1 MQYFKHKD
9 LNINHYNIFLKI
21 FSKINK
27 FYLFDY
33 YIETGAVIVILINW
47 IYNAR
52 VDFTWNKEK
61 KIDIIFFFQSFIF
74 KKIHFEFNLKIDK
87 IRKLNTKYLVILF
100 FINSCLWFPYFFITF
115 IFYFLYIETTF
126 E

>member
-33 YIETGAVIVILINW
+33 YIETGTVIAILINW

-100 FINSCLWFPYFFITF
+100 FINGCLWFPYFFITF